1 MTMTKAAVDRTEE
14 DDPRSFSIRN
24 DNDESRRWQK
34 NFAARKKER
43 NEQANKESVP
53 PPHHHQQQEAD
64 TERLWS
70 ISNFRHHSKDLDN
83 CNKLIDDYSRLETSK
98 QPKEGKAEDI
108 TGTCIHTPFCCRQEE
123 ASNTTTAANS
133 LHFFFDQESFWQIQA
148 ASASII
154 MTITKNAHMWQ

>member
-1 MTMTKAAVDRTEE
+1 
-14 DDPRSFSIRN
+14 
-24 DNDESRRWQK
+24 
-34 NFAARKKER
+34 
-43 NEQANKESVP
+43 
-53 PPHHHQQQEAD
+53 
-64 TERLWS
+64 
-70 ISNFRHHSKDLDN
+70 
-83 CNKLIDDYSRLETSK
+83 LIDDYSRLETSK